1 MIKITKHPNYKI
13 RQLRKIPI
21 PNRKGNSKIISR
33 KEKDDEDSSEESSSR
48 RDIIKIPID
57 IVQQQNATR
66 NKPIGKKL
74 NKISSFILKENS
86 FDKYTT
92 VPARKSLNPSKSQSP
107 FRPINP
113 NKERY
118 EIKIPFKKEE
128 DNSKD
133 NIKTI
138 INHYYCNV
146 INNNNISIPIINQQE
161 IITKDMT
168 SNIIKI
174 QSMYRGYFIRQNLT
188 SKLRLYCRFHIG
200 IDKVNKVYNKIV
212 KKNKQLLMNGI
223 KNIYVKENS
232 FKRITNKVI
241 LVKKN
246 SITGSTLKFT
256 RGMKLDVT
264 HFKGIYNKNVIP
276 SNLRVYKKELTESFE
291 IDKTKKEKQFTKK
304 EIEKEVNFAMITYK
318 EQIKEKVLI
327 NLIKIINSQLNN
339 QKHFFFR
346 QCIIGD
352 IVKNNT
358 KRTIESLK
366 NKQLKKVISHV
377 ENGKNNVIK
386 RQGFFQFMIC
396 GLKYQMKIYQNERDE
411 AIERFRLHKLIQER
425 EKENK
430 KQLKIYF
437 NKMYHN
443 TLSSKLREALKKNK
457 IEKEEE
463 LKMKK
468 DKKLYKLLLNKQSK
482 QIKFKQSQF
491 SKLYYRG
498 VFRQMMMNQVRDI
511 VPEIE
516 NDPQI
521 QTIIR
526 NSLTKKASKAI
537 SSEIEIKPEEKPKEE
552 IVEEKKEIANPTN
565 TLQEKRKKARELRKL
580 IANKGK
586 MSKATLKIYF
596 MKFYLAG
603 VKAKMLRRNK
613 YSMMNTK
620 SHHVSLS
627 FSNEALEQDDKH
639 GYRVMGAKKLTEE
652 EEKAIK
658 EKEEQE
664 KRKQEIEEKFLKV
677 FALKERGLLVITKE
691 KFDTWNVRAKLFRIK
706 SMSDIRKKKK
716 GKKKVKKSLNENKS
730 MDLLPI
736 KKRDTLLNGS
746 DKDKSD
752 DSTIIG
758 DK

>member
-13 RQLRKIPI
+13 RQLRRIPI
-21 PNRKGNSKIISR
+21 PNRNGTSKIISR
-33 KEKDDEDSSEESSSR
+33 EEKDDDDSSEESSSR

-118 EIKIPFKKEE
+118 EIKIPFKKE

-146 INNNNISIPIINQQE
+146 INNNNISIPMGNQQE
-161 IITKDMT
+161 IISKDIT

-174 QSMYRGYFIRQNLT
+174 QSIYRGFFIRHNLT
-188 SKLRLYCRFHIG
+188 AKLRLYYRFHIG
-200 IDKVNKVYNKIV
+200 IDIVNKVYNKIE

-256 RGMKLDVT
+256 KGMKLDVS
-264 HFKGIYNKNVIP
+264 HFKGIYNKNVLP

-304 EIEKEVNFAMITYK
+304 EIKKEVNLAMITYK
-318 EQIKEKVLI
+318 EEIKEKVLI
-327 NLIKIINSQLNN
+327 NLIKIINSQLNK
-339 QKHFFFR
+339 QKNFFFR
-346 QCIIGD
+346 QCIIED

-358 KRTIESLK
+358 KRTTESLR
-366 NKQLKKVISHV
+366 NIQLKKVILHI
-377 ENGKNNVIK
+377 EKEYNYTKK
-386 RQGFFQFMIC
+386 RRGFFQFMIS

-411 AIERFRLHKLIQER
+411 AIEKYRLHKLIQER
-425 EKENK
+425 ENEK
-430 KQLKIYF
+430 KRQLKIYF

-457 IEKEEE
+457 IQKEEE
-463 LKMKK
+463 LKLKK

-498 VFRQMMMNQVRDI
+498 VFRQMMMNQLREI

-521 QTIIR
+521 QNIIR
-526 NSLTKKASKAI
+526 NSLTKKSSKTI
-537 SSEIEIKPEEKPKEE
+537 SPQIEIKPEEKPKEE
-552 IVEEKKEIANPTN
+552 IVEEKKEISTPAN

-580 IANKGK
+580 IANKGNK
-586 MSKATLKIYF
+586 SKATLKIYF

-603 VKAKMLRRNK
+603 VKATMLRRNK
-613 YSMMNTK
+613 YSMMNR

-677 FALKERGLLVITKE
+677 FALKERGILVITKE
-691 KFDTWNVRAKLFRIK
+691 KFDTWNVRAKLFRIR

-716 GKKKVKKSLNENKS
+716 GKKKAKKNLNENKS